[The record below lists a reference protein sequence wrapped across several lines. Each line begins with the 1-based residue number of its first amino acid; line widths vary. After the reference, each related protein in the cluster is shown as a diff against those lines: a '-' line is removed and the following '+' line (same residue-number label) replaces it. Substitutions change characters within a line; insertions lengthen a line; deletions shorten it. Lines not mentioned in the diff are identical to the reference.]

1 MLQNYLKIALRQ
13 LGRHKGYTFINILGL
28 AIGMACC
35 LLILMYVQDELSYDK
50 FHKDGDR
57 IYRMAL
63 ERKYPGRARLYAI
76 IPHSYAHSAKEEYPE
91 VEDATRMFF
100 FQGTVTFKKDEA
112 LYEEA
117 NRIWADSNFFQFF
130 DFKLLEGKPDEVLNK
145 PESIVLTQSTARK
158 YFGEENAVGKTMRIP
173 APQPGAQDVILS
185 VTGVCED
192 LPENSHM
199 RFDMIQSSTALQF
212 IQQQTNYISF
222 SAFSYL
228 KLAPN
233 ASAEAL
239 ESKFPDMVTKFAS
252 GPILRNF
259 GVTYEEYQKSGN
271 GYRYFL
277 QPLPEIY
284 LTSQLESEMKPNGS
298 KARVYIFLAIAI
310 LILFI
315 ACINFMNLATARS
328 AERAKE
334 VGIRKTLGS
343 DRQTIAGQFLIE
355 AIAISL
361 ISTILAWA
369 ILQLSIPWFNQIANK
384 SFSTAQITNLQ
395 YIPGL
400 IGMGLL
406 VGLLAGSYPAFF
418 LSNFKPL
425 EVLRGKFASTGKGTI
440 LRNSLVVFQFAI
452 SAFLIIATIVVYRQL
467 EYIQNKE
474 LGFNKEH
481 LVTLTGAFGL
491 TPQKS
496 DTFKKKIKALPGVV
510 AVSGCN
516 TQPGDNYFG
525 ISFRPQGANEM
536 STGSGMVVDEGYV
549 ECMNMEIIEGR
560 SFSEEFT
567 DTLSVI
573 INEAAVKEMGLTDP
587 IGKQLESNNA
597 FLNANPDS
605 PSQYTI
611 VGVIKD
617 FHFQTLH
624 QVISPLFMVHNESG
638 NGNGVDNLITV
649 RMSPPDFQGTINAIE
664 ALWKTELPNQPFN
677 YDFMDRDWELLY
689 QKEMDS
695 RRVLSVFA
703 FIAIFIACMG
713 LLGLA
718 AYITQQ
724 RTKEIGIRKVLGAT
738 TENIVTLLSK
748 DFLKLVA
755 IALVFASPLA
765 WWLGKQWLQDF
776 AYRIEIQ
783 WWMFVVAGLLA
794 VAIAFFTVSFQSI
807 RAALANPINSLR
819 DE

>member
-13 LGRHKGYTFINILGL
+13 LGRHKGYTVINILGL

-50 FHKDGDR
+50 FHEDGDR
-57 IYRMAL
+57 IHRMAL
-63 ERKYPGRARLYAI
+63 ERTYPGRSRLYAI
-76 IPHSYAHSAKEEYPE
+76 IPHSYAHSVKDEYPE

-100 FQGTVTFKKDEA
+100 FQGTVTFRHNDE

-117 NRIWADSNFFQFF
+117 NRIWVDSNFFQFF
-130 DFKLLEGKPDEVLNK
+130 DFKVLEGEPNDLLNK
-145 PESIVLTQSTARK
+145 PESIVLTETTAKK
-158 YFGEENAVGKTMRIP
+158 YFGSESPIGKTLTI
-173 APQPGAQDVILS
+173 PQPQPQQDDIVLV

-199 RFDMIQSSTALQF
+199 KFDMIQSSTALQF
-212 IQQQTNYISF
+212 IQPPNYVSF
-222 SAFSYL
+222 SAYSYL

-233 ASAEAL
+233 ASAANL
-239 ESKFPDMVTKFAS
+239 ENKFPDMVTKFAS

-259 GVTYEEYQKSGN
+259 GVSYEEYQKQGN

-277 QPLPEIY
+277 QALPEIY
-284 LTSQLESEMKPNGS
+284 LTSKLESEMKPTGN
-298 KARVYIFLAIAI
+298 KAQVYIFLAIAI

-343 DRQTIAGQFLIE
+343 DRKTIAGQFLIE
-355 AIAISL
+355 AISISL
-361 ISTILAWA
+361 ISTLLAWA
-369 ILQLSIPWFNQIANK
+369 ILQLSIPYFNEIANK
-384 SFSTAQITNLQ
+384 SFSASQIVNWQ

-400 IGMGLL
+400 IGLGLL
-406 VGLLAGSYPAFF
+406 VGILAGSYPAFI

-425 EVLRGKFASTGKGTI
+425 EVLRGKFSASGKGTV

-467 EYIQNKE
+467 EFIQNKE
-474 LGFNKEH
+474 LGFDKEH
-481 LVTLTGAFGL
+481 LVTLTGAFGMG
-491 TPQKS
+491 PQKS
-496 DTFKKKIKALPGVV
+496 KTFKERVAALPGVA

-536 STGSGMVVDEGYV
+536 TTGSGMIIDDGYI
-549 ECMNMEIIEGR
+549 ECMEMEIVEGR
-560 SFSEEFT
+560 SFSDEFA

-573 INEAAVKEMGLTDP
+573 VNEAAVKEMGISDP
-587 IGKQLESNNA
+587 IGKQLESNTP
-597 FLNANPDS
+597 FLATNPDE
-605 PSQYTI
+605 PSFYTI
-611 VGVIKD
+611 VGVVKD

-624 QVISPLFMVHNESG
+624 QIISPLFMVHNESG

-649 RMSPPDFQGTINAIE
+649 RMKPPDFQGTITEIE
-664 ALWKTELPNQPFN
+664 SLWKAELPNQPFN
-677 YDFMDRDWELLY
+677 YDFMDRDWEVLY

-695 RRVLSVFA
+695 RKVLSVFA

-755 IALVFASPLA
+755 IALIFASPLA
-765 WWLGKQWLQDF
+765 WWLGKQWLADF

-783 WWMFVVAGLLA
+783 WWMFLVAGVVA